1 MISDIIAGIDHVTA
15 HSNEI
20 VIVSLS
26 FGCECSSPAHDA
38 AINNGV
44 RKGVVFAETS
54 GNDEKDASS
63 LSSAQNP
70 NVMPWP
76 PWPMATENVEDE
88 DLLQIMETM
97 TLLHNRVIIECS

>member
-15 HSNEI
+15 HSNDI
-20 VIVSLS
+20 VRVNLS

-44 RKGVVFAETS
+44 RKGVVFVETS
-54 GNDEKDASS
+54 VNDEKGVSS
-63 LSSAQNP
+63 FSSAKSP

-88 DLLQIMETM
+88 DLVQITETM